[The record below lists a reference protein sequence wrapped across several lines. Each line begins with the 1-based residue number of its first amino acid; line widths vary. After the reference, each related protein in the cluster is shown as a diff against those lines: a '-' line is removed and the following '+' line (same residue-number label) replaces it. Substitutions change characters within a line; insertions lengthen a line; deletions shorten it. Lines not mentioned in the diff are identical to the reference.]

1 VEGLLSAVILN
12 IVVGLFTSLI
22 GAGPVWAWGRA
33 RVVAIQQVS
42 ATWLF
47 VANDDLV
54 GGVCAPV
61 LDGGG

>member
-1 VEGLLSAVILN
+1 MDISDINGLRRTVPTWQN
-12 IVVGLFTSLI
+12 
-22 GAGPVWAWGRA
+22 
-33 RVVAIQQVS
+33 VAIQQVS